1 LNWEEEILISSPVNT
16 KQKDPPGKK
25 EKSSLDIEDLEYR
38 GETGEIKAHFAKP
51 KGNAKFPGIVVIS
64 EVFGLTDHIKDVA
77 ERVASQGYVVLAPD
91 ALTQFG
97 GTPKNIDEGRELT
110 RKLNTQETIGNF
122 VAAVK
127 YLKTHPQSTGKVG
140 VMGFCWG
147 GGMTNQV
154 AVNSADV
161 QAAVPFYGMQP
172 ATEDVPKIKA
182 SLLLHYAGI
191 DENINK
197 GVQAYEAAL
206 KKAHIDYRL
215 YIYEGALHGF
225 FNDSNDARYN
235 EVAAK
240 LAWERTIPF
249 LNQKLKT

>member
-1 LNWEEEILISSPVNT
+1 MKKPVNT
-16 KQKDPPGKK
+16 KQKDLPGKK
-25 EKSSLDIEDLEYR
+25 EKSSIDIEDLKYR
-38 GETGEIKAHFAKP
+38 GETGEIQAHFAKP
-51 KGNAKFPGIVVIS
+51 KGNAKFPGLVVIS

-77 ERVASQGYVVLAPD
+77 ERVASQGYIALAPD

-110 RKLNTQETIGNF
+110 RKLDMQKTIKNF

-140 VMGFCWG
+140 VVGFCWG

-154 AVNSADV
+154 AVNSSEV

-197 GVQAYEAAL
+197 GIQAYEAAL
-206 KKAHIDYRL
+206 KKAHVDYKL
-215 YIYEGALHGF
+215 YVYEGALHGF

-235 EVAAK
+235 EAAAK

-249 LNQKLKT
+249 FNQKLKT